1 MPTFATVVPL
11 ALSLSALIAALA
23 AQHGTEGRPAWHT
36 WLASL
41 LLIGGFAATIAAFVW
56 VGRQL
61 PS

>member
-1 MPTFATVVPL
+1 MVLL
-11 ALSLSALIAALA
+11 AVMMSAAIAGIAAEHA
-23 AQHGTEGRPAWHT
+23 SQGRPAWHT

-41 LLIGGFAATIAAFVW
+41 GLIGCVAGIISAFIL